1 MFWDVFPHYLLY
13 GMTAEQFWNGDPYLA
28 VAYRKLHKLRIQ
40 QQNEILWLQ
49 GLYNLDA
56 LTVSLNN
63 AFSKKKIK
71 YLEQPM
77 QIFPKTEDEKK
88 REIEETRKKLVARLD
103 AWKQAFDKAQ
113 GQT

>member
-1 MFWDVFPHYLLY
+1 
-13 GMTAEQFWNGDPYLA
+13 MTPEQFWNGDPHLA
-28 VAYRKLHKLRIQ
+28 VSYRKLHKLRIQ

-103 AWKQAFDKAQ
+103 AWKKAFDKQ
-113 GQT
+113 NGQKET